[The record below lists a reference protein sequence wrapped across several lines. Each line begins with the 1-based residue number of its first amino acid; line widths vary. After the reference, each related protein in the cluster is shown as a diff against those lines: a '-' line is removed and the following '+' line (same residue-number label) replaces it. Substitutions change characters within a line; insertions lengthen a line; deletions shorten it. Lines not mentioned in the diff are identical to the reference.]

1 MAAGSQHA
9 VDFIVETLRREPAG
23 TVTLCALGPMT
34 NLASAFARAPDVV
47 PRVARIVAMGGG
59 RSEGGNIT
67 PVAEFNVYADPHA
80 ARAVFGAGVP
90 IVLHPLDVTHRAV
103 TSDDRIAAFRALG
116 TRAGT
121 AVAEMLAFAQAF
133 DMERYG
139 ADGGPLHD
147 PNVIA
152 FLSARRS
159 TAGRLVNVEVETESE
174 LTMGQT
180 VVDWWGATDRPRNV
194 HYITEVDDTALFAL
208 LVERIGRLR
217 GCAGGRVRSSRRCRI
232 RLENDGPSALH
243 WRGRRRAGSARHT
256 EESDLTHHAPAA
268 RAATPAGAFVPLRG
282 NATATLLS
290 AILASLDDD
299 KAEDIVTIPLAGKS
313 EMADHMVIA
322 SGRSSRQVSAIAEHL
337 ADRLKQDAASSRAPR
352 ARISA
357 TGC

>member
-1 MAAGSQHA
+1 MNHRIIIDTDPGQDDAIALLTAFASPEIEVLGVCTVAGNVPLPLTTCNALKICELAGRTDVPVHAGAAAPLRRPLVTAEDVHGDTGLNGPDLPAPRMEAGSQHA

-34 NLASAFARAPDVV
+34 NIASAFARAPDVV
-47 PRVARIVAMGGG
+47 ARVARIVAMGGG

-80 ARAVFGAGVP
+80 ARAVLGAGVP

-139 ADGGPLHD
+139 AAGGPLHD

-152 FLSARRS
+152 FLVRPEIYR
-159 TAGRLVNVEVETESE
+159 GRLVNVEVETESE

-217 GCAGGRVRSSRRCRI
+217 
-232 RLENDGPSALH
+232 ETSAK
-243 WRGRRRAGSARHT
+243 GS
-256 EESDLTHHAPAA
+256 
-268 RAATPAGAFVPLRG
+268 
-282 NATATLLS
+282 
-290 AILASLDDD
+290 
-299 KAEDIVTIPLAGKS
+299 
-313 EMADHMVIA
+313 
-322 SGRSSRQVSAIAEHL
+322 
-337 ADRLKQDAASSRAPR
+337 
-352 ARISA
+352 
-357 TGC
+357 